1 MYTDAKVNEAE
12 SSVKCKSSFYNYI
25 SVQPVPFVK
34 PHSVFIVAIVTVLF
48 IGGRFA
54 HLYISRRIL
63 MQA

>member
-25 SVQPVPFVK
+25 SVRPALFIKPYFVL
-34 PHSVFIVAIVTVLF
+34 IVAAVTVLF

-54 HLYISRRIL
+54 YLYISRRIL